1 MAINLLEMVEGEA
14 KGAGMSRV
22 DLVKVRVGAS
32 AGVVPEALEFAF
44 DASKNGTLAVSA
56 RLAIEEVPARGF
68 CRECKKDFSA
78 FPFRYTCPVCFG
90 LDIEIEERGEDLTLM
105 SIEGE

>member
-14 KGAGMSRV
+14 QDAGMSRV

-44 DASKNGTLAVSA
+44 DASKNGTLAGSA

-68 CRECKKDFSA
+68 CRECKKDFTS

-90 LDIEIEERGEDLTLM
+90 LDIDVKDPGDDLTLM